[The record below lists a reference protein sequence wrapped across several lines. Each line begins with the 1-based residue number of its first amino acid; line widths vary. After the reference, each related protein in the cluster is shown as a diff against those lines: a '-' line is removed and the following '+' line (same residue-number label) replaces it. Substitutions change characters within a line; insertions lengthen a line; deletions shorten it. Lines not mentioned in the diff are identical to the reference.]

1 MQKYGVSNS
10 SGRRMTCAPRAAAW
24 RTSCSALAMLS
35 SVSQSHAIW
44 MAATVTG
51 RGVRRKCSGSLDID
65 GLSITGNSRAILLAC
80 PRLRPGRG
88 GREVHL
94 SDDAHGRLQ
103 RHESGLARNHRRAAA
118 ANALEERVDLRL
130 ERISGLQA
138 LLLDRHRQR
147 TRGICRPA
155 LADECEDLLLQIK

>member
-80 PRLRPGRG
+80 RAHRPALGERAG
-88 GREVHL
+88 HL
-94 SDDAHGRLQ
+94 FGDSPARLQ
-103 RHESGLARNHRRAAA
+103 RHDSGLARNHRRAAA

-138 LLLDRHRQR
+138 LFLDRHRQR
-147 TRGICRPA
+147 ARGLCRPA

>member
-24 RTSCSALAMLS
+24 RTSCSALAILS
-35 SVSQSHAIW
+35 PMSQSHAIW

-51 RGVRRKCSGSLDID
+51 RGVRRKCSGSLDITRD
-65 GLSITGNSRAILLAC
+65 STGRRAHRPALSERA
-80 PRLRPGRG
+80 
-88 GREVHL
+88 VHL
-94 SDDAHGRLQ
+94 FDDAHGRLQ

-118 ANALEERVDLRL
+118 ANALEKRVDLRL
-130 ERISGLQA
+130 ERITGLQT

-147 TRGICRPA
+147 ARGICGRA
-155 LADECEDLLLQIK
+155 IADECQDLLLQIK

>member
-1 MQKYGVSNS
+1 
-10 SGRRMTCAPRAAAW
+10 MTCAPRAAAW

-35 SVSQSHAIW
+35 SVSQPHAIW

-65 GLSITGNSRAILLAC
+65 GLSITGSSRAILPAC
-80 PRLRPGRG
+80 RAHRAALGERP
-88 GREVHL
+88 VHL
-94 SDDAHGRLQ
+94 FDDAHGRLQ

-130 ERISGLQA
+130 ERISGLQT

-147 TRGICRPA
+147 ARRICRRA
-155 LADECEDLLLQIK
+155 LADECQDLLLQIK